1 MQAGQGGSLC
11 SNKPEAMI
19 FYSFLALLLLAFT
32 HIFVHLLKFSSIP
45 RSKWLSFAGGLSVTY
60 IFLEAFPELV
70 EIQERI
76 NARELFGI
84 PAIPELEVFLVA
96 LLGLVFFYGMENRSK
111 KSFESDREPSEGQ
124 KKNYSVY
131 RIHIF
136 SFSLYNFVIAY
147 LLLNREEQS
156 LQKFLLYAVAMS
168 FHLLVTDHSLEDH
181 YRDKY
186 RSRGRWILVASL
198 VSGWLLSV
206 FVSIPEVFIGI
217 LFSFIAGGVVMNVL
231 KEELPRERNS
241 NLWAFCV
248 GILFY
253 GSILLMI

>member
-1 MQAGQGGSLC
+1 MV
-11 SNKPEAMI
+11 

-76 NARELFGI
+76 NEQELFVV
-84 PAIPELEVFLVA
+84 PAITEMEVFIVA
-96 LLGLVFFYGMENRSK
+96 LFGLAFFYGLENQSK
-111 KSFESDREPSEGQ
+111 KSMESDREPNEGQ
-124 KKNYSVY
+124 KKNFSIFW
-131 RIHIF
+131 IHIS
-136 SFSLYNFVIAY
+136 SFSLYNFIIAY

-156 LQKFLLYAVAMS
+156 LHKFLLYAVAMS

-181 YRDKY
+181 YKEKY
-186 RSRGRWILVASL
+186 RRQGRWILVASL
-198 VSGWLLSV
+198 FSGWLLSL
-206 FVSIPEVFIGI
+206 FLDISEIFIGI

-231 KEELPRERNS
+231 KEELPKERNS
-241 NLWAFCV
+241 NLKAFCF

-253 GSILLMI
+253 GSILILTVG